1 MTKYEDPKK
10 YLRNKIMTDISALV
24 DDIDLI
30 AIKAIRDNDDLD
42 SIKGLIA
49 MEMKLISVVNAV
61 REMDELNTFAS
72 KFNTMKTMYEVRD
85 GVRIEALKP
94 YMSVLIGEQ
103 VFGMKARAS
112 INNTILTMMEL
123 FDCI

>member
-1 MTKYEDPKK
+1 MTKYEDPKE

-24 DDIDLI
+24 DEIDII

-49 MEMKLISVVNAV
+49 MEMRLISVEMAIKY
-61 REMDELNTFAS
+61 MDELTTFAS
-72 KFNTMKTMYEVRD
+72 KFNTMKAMYEARD
-85 GVRIEALKP
+85 GARIEAIKP
-94 YMSVLIGEQ
+94 YIGL
-103 VFGMKARAS
+103 KARAS

-123 FDCI
+123 FDSF